1 MVAHPPL
8 KRKRAGT
15 IHGYGLLIVH
25 RNAVEG
31 NRVCAHR
38 QFWLSRKV
46 LKIKFEYTSTPC
58 QIVKFRMASCAKAW
72 REVDQC
78 LAGLTS
84 LTKHGN
90 HANICPLC
98 FMIHLRA
105 CV

>member
-46 LKIKFEYTSTPC
+46 LKIKFEYFDTLSDC
-58 QIVKFRMASCAKAW
+58 EISYGLL
-72 REVDQC
+72 RESVER
-78 LAGLTS
+78 G
-84 LTKHGN
+84 
-90 HANICPLC
+90 
-98 FMIHLRA
+98 
-105 CV
+105 